1 VQAAKTVTVYEI
13 FQNVCNA
20 IRDRRGPKE
29 NSLRRSNRER
39 GRGNCNMEEKRAEKH

>member
-29 NSLRRSNRER
+29 KSLRRSNRER